1 YPDARRRGAFDELN
15 AARQGAGAGLLAQD
29 AALDTTT
36 GDHVAYL
43 GLNGYGSAGS
53 PHDETPGLPGYTGTT
68 PFTRMT
74 AAGYAFSFAG
84 EVIGDIGSSSATTDC
99 VGDLLDTIYHA
110 IDMLG
115 HETDVGIAFGS
126 GATAGMCTIDMA
138 KPLTDGARQIPP
150 SGAVVTYPYAGQT
163 VASGT
168 FRVANESPRAP
179 VSLLPSPTAGT
190 PILAGLRNQDF
201 LVSHAA
207 TVSAFT
213 LTNASGAAVPAVILA
228 GSGISGPDVN
238 ADPNIDAD
246 SGFVVLVPTSP
257 LPAGRYTA
265 TLRATVAGGRALATS
280 TWSFSVASQQ

>member
-1 YPDARRRGAFDELN
+1 MRGVVVHAPRDLRIEEL
-15 AARQGAGAGLLAQD
+15 ADGQPGPGEVRIRIGAGGIC
-29 AALDTTT
+29 
-36 GDHVAYL
+36 
-43 GLNGYGSAGS
+43 GSDLHYFNHG
-53 PHDETPGLPGYTGTT
+53 GTESIRLRE
-68 PFTRMT
+68 PM
-74 AAGYAFSFAG
+74 
-84 EVIGDIGSSSATTDC
+84 I
-99 VGDLLDTIYHA
+99 
-110 IDMLG
+110 LG
-115 HETDVGIAFGS
+115 HEIAG
-126 GATAGMCTIDMA
+126 
-138 KPLTDGARQIPP
+138 
-150 SGAVVTYPYAGQT
+150 T
-163 VASGT
+163 VAALGDGVSDIATGT
-168 FRVANESPRAP
+168 RVAIN
-179 VSLLPSPTAGT
+179 PSQPCGRCEYC
-190 PILAGLRNQDF
+190 LAGLRNQDF